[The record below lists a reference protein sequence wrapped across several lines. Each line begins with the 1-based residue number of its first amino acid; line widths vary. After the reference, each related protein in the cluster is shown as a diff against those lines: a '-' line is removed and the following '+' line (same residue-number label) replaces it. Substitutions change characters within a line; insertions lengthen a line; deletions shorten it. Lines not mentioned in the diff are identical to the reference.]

1 MRSLLAAALALV
13 ALAAPARAAAA
24 PRLHGVPA
32 HVRAGS
38 TVRITWAGLGAD
50 VHEAEVELSIS
61 GSHWVRISPELDAR
75 EGGFSW
81 RVPAGLSG
89 SARLRLRYGGEGF
102 EAEGS
107 VSAPFVIET
116 GVLATNPVTPD
127 RELGAWWCLGHDRGA
142 LPSQQVSG
150 AAIFQ
155 RSRPVLAVTPE
166 AQRLARIVAAP
177 TSRVASSELSD
188 SRGESLAPRASVSR
202 SYPLRI

>member
-1 MRSLLAAALALV
+1 MRPLLAAALALV

-32 HVRAGS
+32 HVRAG
-38 TVRITWAGLGAD
+38 TAVRITWTGLGAE
-50 VHEAEVELSIS
+50 VHEAEVELSIA
-61 GSHWVRISPELDAR
+61 GSRWVRISPELDAR

-102 EAEGS
+102 EALGEG
-107 VSAPFVIET
+107 SAPFMIEA
-116 GVLATNPVTPD
+116 GALAATPVAPE
-127 RELGAWWCLGHDRGA
+127 RELGAWWCLALDGGA

-150 AAIFQ
+150 APTLQ
-155 RSRPVLAVTPE
+155 RSRPVLAVAPE
-166 AQRLARIVAAP
+166 PQRLARVVAAP
-177 TSRVASSELSD
+177 AGRVASSEVSD
-188 SRGESLAPRASVSR
+188 SRGESLAPRASVLR